1 MTVKAIMPV
10 SLLNPVE
17 PLPHQGTARR
27 TTETGGQQLAL
38 WSGAVTGLIGTQSNL
53 DLRPGDVDSSTP
65 RRTRVTTPSSR
76 TSRTATAT
84 GTTRTTGT
92 EFVPSA
98 DSIAPSGAPLT
109 PFSMADLVQAWL
121 DCRRNKR
128 QSASAQAFEAHAERN
143 LCALHAELL
152 GQTYRPG
159 RSICFVVTHP
169 KPREVWAADFRDRVV
184 HHLLYNAI
192 APRFIASF
200 DIGSAACIPGRG
212 TLYAAERLEHDV
224 RSITRNWSRPAFY
237 LKMDL
242 ANFFV
247 AIDKRV
253 LQAQLHTKVLE
264 PYWRWLTDTVLM
276 HDPRTDFEL
285 RGDPHLLELVPA
297 HKRLVNA
304 PADTGLPIGNLSSQF
319 FANVHL
325 NALDQFAKHQL
336 HARYYGR
343 YVDDFYLLHES
354 AQWLNEALAK
364 INAFVPQRLGAQLNP
379 RKTILQP
386 VERGIDFV
394 GHVIKPW
401 HRTTRRRTV
410 TTAVKRLQK
419 MPDADVYAAG
429 NSYLGLLRQASHSHH
444 DQAALMN
451 VLRKRG
457 HSFKSDLTKI
467 YRKRRP

>member
-10 SLLNPVE
+10 RLLNPVE
-17 PLPHQGTARR
+17 PLPHKGTAMR

-38 WSGAVTGLIGTQSNL
+38 WSGAVIGLIGTQSDLN
-53 DLRPGDVDSSTP
+53 LRPSDVDSSTP
-65 RRTRVTTPSSR
+65 RRTRATTPSSR
-76 TSRTATAT
+76 TSRTETAT
-84 GTTRTTGT
+84 GTTRTTGI

-98 DSIAPSGAPLT
+98 DSIAPSGAPLL

-143 LCALHAELL
+143 LCALRAELL
-152 GQTYRPG
+152 DQSYRPG

-200 DIGSAACIPGRG
+200 DVGSAACIPGRG
-212 TLYAAERLEHDV
+212 TLYAAQRLEHDV
-224 RSITRNWSRPAFY
+224 RSITQNWSRPAFY

-253 LQAQLHTKVLE
+253 LQAQLHAKVTD

-285 RGDPHLLELVPA
+285 RGDPHLLERVPP
-297 HKRLVNA
+297 HKRLINA
-304 PADTGLPIGNLSSQF
+304 PTDTGLPIGNLSSQF

-354 AQWLNEALAK
+354 AQWLNDALAR
-364 INAFVPQRLGAQLNP
+364 INAFVSQRLGAQLNP

-386 VERGIDFV
+386 VARGVDFV

-401 HRTTRRRTV
+401 RRTTRQRTV
-410 TTAVKRLQK
+410 TAAVKRLQE
-419 MPDADVYAAG
+419 MPAKYVFSAG

-444 DQAALMN
+444 DQATVMN

-457 HSFKSDLTKI
+457 HSFKPDLTKI
-467 YRKRRP
+467 FRKKP